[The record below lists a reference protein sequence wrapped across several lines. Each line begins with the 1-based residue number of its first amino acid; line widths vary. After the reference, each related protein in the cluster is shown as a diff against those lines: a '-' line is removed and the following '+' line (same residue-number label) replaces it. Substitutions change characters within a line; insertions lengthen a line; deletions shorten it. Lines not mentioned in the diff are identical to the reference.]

1 MALSPEQQT
10 NIVNELS
17 TKLQQI
23 NENFLVSTEMPENKS
38 LDKFSQVDCFIGS
51 EPLLVYIY
59 VEQGSLRDLN
69 LSY

>member
-38 LDKFSQVDCFIGS
+38 LDKFSPVDCFIGS

>member
-38 LDKFSQVDCFIGS
+38 LHKFSPVDCFIGS

-59 VEQGSLRDLN
+59 V
-69 LSY
+69 